1 MHVFLYFSF
10 LAHVCHKVLSL
21 FFIGMLLSV
30 FSKIGGE
37 ALAKSSNV
45 PFLGKNTNINISDY
59 KGRGKDGSGAM

>member
-1 MHVFLYFSF
+1 M
-10 LAHVCHKVLSL
+10 
-21 FFIGMLLSV
+21 

-59 KGRGKDGSGAM
+59 KGRGIEGSGAM